1 VDLHPSTSGFDRA
14 ADVYDRARPDYPPAA
29 VDRLLEALGAGPG
42 ATVVDVAAGT
52 GKLTRALVA
61 RGLRVIAVEP
71 VAGMRDV
78 LAATTPGAEVLDG
91 VAEDLPVADAS
102 ADAITVAQAFHWFA
116 NDAALGEFARVL
128 RPGARLA
135 IVWNTRDLTQPLH
148 RALHDLILPYR
159 RDEPRHD
166 SGGWEAAF
174 RADGPFTL
182 LEHWEHPN
190 VQELS
195 RDGLVER
202 ALRRASSPRCR
213 RPSATRWPRACA
225 RSCPPSPSAWRTR
238 ASCSSTGRAPRDR
251 RPDRPPAARGRR

>member
-1 VDLHPSTSGFDRA
+1 
-14 ADVYDRARPDYPPAA
+14 
-29 VDRLLEALGAGPG
+29 
-42 ATVVDVAAGT
+42 
-52 GKLTRALVA
+52 
-61 RGLRVIAVEP
+61 
-71 VAGMRDV
+71 
-78 LAATTPGAEVLDG
+78 VLDG
-91 VAEDLPVADAS
+91 VAEDLPVADDS

-116 NDAALGEFARVL
+116 NDAALAEFARVL

-174 RADGPFTL
+174 RAEGPFTL

-202 ALRRASSPRCR
+202 ALSTSFIAALPASERDVVAGRVRALVSTEPVGLAYTSELFVYGTSTA
-213 RPSATRWPRACA
+213 RPAT
-225 RSCPPSPSAWRTR
+225 
-238 ASCSSTGRAPRDR
+238 
-251 RPDRPPAARGRR
+251 

>member
-14 ADVYDRARPDYPPAA
+14 ADVYDRARPEYPPP
-29 VDRLLEALGAGPG
+29 VIDRLLGALGVGPG

-202 ALRRASSPRCR
+202 ALSTSFIAALPSSEREVVAERVRALAPTEPVGLAYTSELYVYGTSTA
-213 RPSATRWPRACA
+213 RPAT
-225 RSCPPSPSAWRTR
+225 
-238 ASCSSTGRAPRDR
+238 
-251 RPDRPPAARGRR
+251 

>member
-1 VDLHPSTSGFDRA
+1 MGFDSNA
-14 ADVYDRARPDYPPAA
+14 GAYDRARPSYPADA
-29 VDRLLEALGAGPG
+29 VAHVVGHGGIGPG
-42 ATVVDVAAGT
+42 RRVLDLAAGT
-52 GKLTRALVA
+52 GKLTTLLMASGAEV
-61 RGLRVIAVEP
+61 VAVEP

-91 VAEDLPVADAS
+91 VAEGLPVPDAS

-116 NDAALGEFARVL
+116 NDAALAEFARVL

-148 RALHDLILPYR
+148 RALHELILPYR
-159 RDEPRHD
+159 RDEPRHNTGD
-166 SGGWEAAF
+166 WEAAF
-174 RADGPFTL
+174 RADGPFRL

-202 ALRRASSPRCR
+202 ALSTSFIAALPASERDVVAERVRALVSTEPAGLAYTSELFVYGTSTA
-213 RPSATRWPRACA
+213 RPAT
-225 RSCPPSPSAWRTR
+225 
-238 ASCSSTGRAPRDR
+238 
-251 RPDRPPAARGRR
+251 